1 MIVHMNGHV
10 ICSGY
15 PGLPG
20 RLYHPAAARLFPY
33 C

>member
-15 PGLPG
+15 PRLHG
-20 RLYHPAAARLFPY
+20 RLYDPAGARLFPY

>member
-15 PGLPG
+15 P
-20 RLYHPAAARLFPY
+20 RLYDPAGARLFPY